1 MSNKNFGFGTQIRKS
16 PYFDSTVKWGATG
29 FSVYNHMYIPR
40 DFGSPEQNFWN
51 LIEKSILCDVAVER
65 QVEITGS
72 DAYKFI
78 QLLTPR
84 DLSKLSVGQCKYV
97 LIVNND
103 GGILNDP
110 VLLRLAENHFWLS
123 LADSDVLLWA
133 QGVAVNSGLDVKISE
148 PDVSPLQLQGPTS
161 QEIMVK
167 LFGEDIRDLKY
178 YWLREYQLDGIP
190 LIVSRTGWSSELGYE
205 IYLRDGSKGNE
216 LYEKIMAAGKEH
228 GIQPG
233 HTSSIRRIEGGMLSY
248 HADAD
253 IHTNPFEL
261 GLDRLVNLDSEINF
275 IGKKAL
281 KKIKEKGISRKQ
293 VGLVIDCAPLSGP
306 NTTFWPIKKDRKQI
320 GKVTSAVYSPRL
332 KKNIALAMV
341 SVEQSEI
348 DFIGK
353 EALKKIK
360 QEGIKRKQ
368 VGLIIDCDPLSGPNT
383 TFWPIEKDG
392 KKIGKVTSAVYS
404 PRLKKNIALAMIEIN
419 YSELGNRLD
428 VQIHEGKYSATI
440 VEKPFYD
447 PKKNIV
453 KS

>member
-1 MSNKNFGFGTQIRKS
+1 MSHKNFGFGTQIRKS
-16 PYFDSTVKWGATG
+16 PYFDATVKWGATG

-40 DFGSPEQNFWN
+40 DFGNPEQNFWN

-65 QVEITGS
+65 QVEITGPDS
-72 DAYKFI
+72 YKFI

-133 QGVAVNSGLDVKISE
+133 QGVAVNSSLDVKISE

-167 LFGEDIRDLKY
+167 LFGDGIRDLKY
-178 YWLREYQLDGIP
+178 YWLREYNLDGIP
-190 LIVSRTGWSSELGYE
+190 LVVSRTGWSSELGYE

-261 GLDRLVNLDSEINF
+261 GLDRLVNLETDIDF
-275 IGKKAL
+275 IGKDAL
-281 KKIKEKGISRKQ
+281 KKIKQDGIKRKQ
-293 VGLVIDCAPLSGP
+293 VGLIIYCNPLSGP
-306 NTTFWPIKKDRKQI
+306 NTTFWPI
-320 GKVTSAVYSPRL
+320 L
-332 KKNIALAMV
+332 KN
-341 SVEQSEI
+341 
-348 DFIGK
+348 
-353 EALKKIK
+353 
-360 QEGIKRKQ
+360 
-368 VGLIIDCDPLSGPNT
+368 
-383 TFWPIEKDG
+383 G

-404 PRLKKNIALAMIEIN
+404 PRLKKNIALAMLEIN
-419 YSELGNRLD
+419 YSELGNQLD
-428 VQIHEGKYSATI
+428 VQTHEGKYSATI

-447 PKKNIV
+447 PKKKIAI
-453 KS
+453 S